1 MTKTNPQ
8 PDAGSQE
15 ADSNPVASNLG
26 SLDGGSLAD
35 FIKTNFLNEEGAAPA
50 KEEQQ
55 AEPEVETEEP
65 IVDSEVEAE
74 EEAVQPA
81 EEESEAEESSL
92 SKGVQKRINKLVAAK
107 KAAQAELEAQKAR
120 LTELQKE
127 LETAKSSAPIRQ
139 VDVSDAVERL
149 TTLEQV
155 KEERQRALDV
165 ILWCEENPDGGSI
178 TMPDGTEKDLTDQE
192 VRSMKR
198 LAIRRKE
205 IELPARE
212 EYLQQQKYV
221 EAEVVKDFPWW
232 NKPETEEYQTAQQ
245 ILREFP
251 ELKKRRADWKH
262 VAGLLVMGIQAYG
275 EKKAQKKPAAPIKR
289 APAQPAVKA
298 APAATTKTDLQKAKQ
313 SFAKDNSVRGIE
325 DLIKAMDLV

>member
-1 MTKTNPQ
+1 MNETQSQ

-15 ADSNPVASNLG
+15 AGSTPVASKLG
-26 SLDGGSLAD
+26 LLDQQSLSDLLKSSA
-35 FIKTNFLNEEGAAPA
+35 FLNEKEAAPA
-50 KEEQQ
+50 TEEQ

-74 EEAVQPA
+74 VEADQPIEE
-81 EEESEAEESSL
+81 EAEESSL

-107 KAAQAELEAQKAR
+107 KAAQAELEAQKSR
-120 LTELQKE
+120 LSELQKE
-127 LETAKSSAPIRQ
+127 LETAKSSAPARQ
-139 VDVSDAVERL
+139 VDVSDVVERL
-149 TTLEQV
+149 STIEQV

-165 ILWCEENPDGGSI
+165 ILWCEENPDGGVI
-178 TMPDGTEKDLTDQE
+178 TLPDGSERDLTDQE

-212 EYLQQQKYV
+212 EYLQQQTYV
-221 EAEVVKDFPWW
+221 DGEVVKDFPWW
-232 NKPETEEYQTAQQ
+232 SKPETEEYQTAQQ

-262 VAGLLVMGIQAYG
+262 VAGLLVMGIKAYG
-275 EKKAQKKPAAPIKR
+275 EKKAQRKPAAPIKR
-289 APAQPAVKA
+289 APAQPSIKA
-298 APAATTKTDLQKAKQ
+298 APARTTQTDLQKAKQ
-313 SFAKDNSVRGIE
+313 SFVRNSSRDGMTDV
-325 DLIKAMDLV
+325 IKAMGLV

>member
-1 MTKTNPQ
+1 MNEAQTQ

-15 ADSNPVASNLG
+15 AGTTPVASKLG
-26 SLDGGSLAD
+26 LLDQQSLSDLLKSG
-35 FIKTNFLNEEGAAPA
+35 FLDEKEATPA
-50 KEEQQ
+50 KEEQ
-55 AEPEVETEEP
+55 AEPEVDTEEP
-65 IVDSEVEAE
+65 IVDSEVETEVQADQPIE
-74 EEAVQPA
+74 EEA
-81 EEESEAEESSL
+81 EAEESSL

-120 LTELQKE
+120 LSELQRE
-127 LETAKSSAPIRQ
+127 LETAKSSAPAKQ

-149 TTLEQV
+149 STIEQV

-165 ILWCEENPDGGSI
+165 ILWCEENPDGGVI
-178 TMPDGTEKDLTDQE
+178 TLPDGTEKDLTDQE

-212 EYLQQQKYV
+212 EYLQQQSYV
-221 EAEVVKDFPWW
+221 EGEVVKDFPWW
-232 NKPETEEYQTAQQ
+232 SKPETEEYQTAQQ

-262 VAGLLVMGIQAYG
+262 VAGLLVMGIKAYG
-275 EKKAQKKPAAPIKR
+275 EKKAQKKPTAPIKR
-289 APAQPAVKA
+289 APVQPSIKA
-298 APAATTKTDLQKAKQ
+298 APARTTQTDLQKAKQ
-313 SFAKDNSVRGIE
+313 SFVRNNSRDGMTDV
-325 DLIKAMDLV
+325 IKAMGLV

>member
-26 SLDGGSLAD
+26 SLNGDSLAD

-55 AEPEVETEEP
+55 AEPEAETEEP
-65 IVDSEVEAE
+65 IVDSEVETE

-127 LETAKSSAPIRQ
+127 LETAKSSAPTRQ

-221 EAEVVKDFPWW
+221 ETEVVKDFPWW
-232 NKPETEEYQTAQQ
+232 SKPETEEYQTAQQ

-275 EKKAQKKPAAPIKR
+275 EKKTQKKPAAPIKR

-298 APAATTKTDLQKAKQ
+298 APAATTKNDLQKAKQ